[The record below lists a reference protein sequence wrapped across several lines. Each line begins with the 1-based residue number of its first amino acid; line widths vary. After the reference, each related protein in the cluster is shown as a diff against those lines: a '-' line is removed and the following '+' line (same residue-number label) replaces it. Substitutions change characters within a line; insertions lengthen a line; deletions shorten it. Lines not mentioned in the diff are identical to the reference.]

1 MLPDRNRRRIVKTG
15 LLLPLSNAAAATGD
29 LIRFG
34 TTPVFLDDQIS
45 LLASWQSYLEGALQR
60 PVRFVQRGSY
70 REIVDGLM
78 NSSID
83 VAWLCGYPYV
93 LYESRLA
100 LVAVPLYQSV
110 PLYRSHLIVP
120 RRDMNTGHISQLE
133 GKVFA
138 YSDPLSNS
146 GHLVP
151 RVELIRVDIAPEAFF
166 RRTFFT
172 FSHRKVVDAVRAGVA
187 NAGSVDGYIWETLE
201 LQQPK
206 VTEGVRVA
214 WRSPQY
220 GFPPLVGRASLG
232 VESLLSL
239 TRAFEQ
245 MQSDETGRQILARLN
260 VDGFVAAKSQLFNG
274 VRELVKVAGRV
285 PA

>member
-15 LLLPLSNAAAATGD
+15 LLLPWAHAAAVTGD
-29 LIRFG
+29 PIRFG

-45 LLASWQSYLEGALQR
+45 LLASWQAYLEDALHR
-60 PVRFVQRGSY
+60 PVRFMQRGSY
-70 REIVDGLM
+70 REIVDGLL
-78 NSSID
+78 NDSID
-83 VAWLCGYPYV
+83 LAWLCGYPYV
-93 LYESRLA
+93 LYEKRLA

-120 RRDMNTGHISQLE
+120 RRDTSIAHISQLK
-133 GKVFA
+133 GQVFA

-151 RVELIRVDIAPEAFF
+151 RVELIHAGIAPETFF
-166 RRTFFT
+166 RRSFFT

-187 NAGSVDGYIWETLE
+187 NAGSVDGYIWDTLE

-206 VTEGVRVA
+206 ITEGLRVA

-220 GFPPLVGRASLG
+220 GFPPLVGRTSLG
-232 VESLLSL
+232 IDPLLAL

-245 MQSDETGRQILARLN
+245 MQTDAPGRQILARLN
-260 VDGFVAAKSQLFNG
+260 VDGFVAAKSVLFDS
-274 VRELVKVAGRV
+274 VRQLVKVGGRA